1 MTLRCVC
8 CCDAIVIYLRSL
20 SETNILLDY
29 ICSFMTLMSFKVQ
42 KKLEKRS
49 FQPRF
54 DGFVV
59 NIKRSPVDK
68 TVSKTTCAD

>member
-1 MTLRCVC
+1 
-8 CCDAIVIYLRSL
+8 
-20 SETNILLDY
+20 
-29 ICSFMTLMSFKVQ
+29 MTLMSFKVQ